1 MNRRSRPAISLL
13 LCGLVLQSGCRPMQ
27 PFYFNEDGDL
37 SHYVG
42 VATEL
47 DYPDIDEQTPDDIL
61 ATRPPMTIDNFQDY
75 AFYDISLEEVT
86 RIALENSDVIRTM
99 GGRITD
105 GGQGIATAVPNIIS
119 NNPNAAVTTYDA
131 SLVESGNGTATG
143 SPFSGTGVEAA
154 LAEFDA
160 QLDSSII
167 WQKNDRPQNFGGFG
181 AAIFAT
187 DLSQDLANGTI
198 GVTKTSA
205 DGTTWEFRHNTN
217 YESNNNFGSRVQL
230 SDWVTNFEA
239 GFTHPL
245 LQGRGTQINRIA
257 GPQTFQQSAG
267 GLPNSI
273 DGVIIARIREDV
285 TLADFKQAVRDQM
298 REIEQA
304 YWELYFAYRDL
315 ESRKVGLNSSLETW
329 RVSNANLAVG
339 RGSAGDEAQT
349 RTQVFQFQAQ
359 LETALTQ
366 LLRAEANLRYQMG
379 LPATDG
385 RLIRPMDEPTG
396 AAVHFDWAAILP
408 EALVRRSELQQQKW
422 NVKRRELELI
432 ASRNQMLPRLDAVG
446 RYRWLGAG
454 DDWLNSGGTGVPPFG
469 DGSNAFEVLT
479 TGDYQEWEL
488 GFQLSMPLGFR
499 NALAGIR
506 HFQTLLARERAV
518 LRTLES
524 EISHQLSHGVRDID
538 HNYRLTA
545 TNLNRRAASE
555 DEVAAIQVLY
565 DVGTTRI
572 DVLLQSQQR
581 RADAESAYYRSL
593 VDYNIAIMNVHFYK
607 GSLLEYN
614 GVYLA
619 EGPWPNKAYF
629 DALNRARRRDASWE
643 LNYGFTRPD
652 VISRG
657 PNPPFEAIPG
667 QFVEPLPL
675 GAPAVQ
681 PEPAAVDHGPDAEM
695 IPAPLDS
702 SAGVVAP
709 QSFAA
714 TVNSQPRV
722 VQPEGLK
729 PLHRQAT
736 ANNSGYTQAT
746 GAVGPQSAAPGYGV
760 AIPTTPL
767 GSAASPAGA
776 STVHSPNPSAISST
790 SPSKSPEHAPANPF
804 RSPTTDPG
812 LLDGGSATSTTLTD
826 EPQPDQPSAA
836 ASATPPIR

>member
-1 MNRRSRPAISLL
+1 MNRRLRSATSLL
-13 LCGLVLQSGCRPMQ
+13 LCGLVLQSGCRPVQ
-27 PFYFNEDGDL
+27 PFYFKEDGDL

-47 DYPDIDEQTPDDIL
+47 DYPDVAEQTPQDIMS
-61 ATRPPMTIDNFQDY
+61 TRPPLTIDKFEDY
-75 AFYDISLEEVT
+75 DFWDISLEEVT
-86 RIALENSDVIRTM
+86 RLALENSDVIRTM

-105 GGQGIATAVPNIIS
+105 AGQGVAAAVPDVIT
-119 NNPNAAVTTYDA
+119 NNPNASVTTYDA

-143 SPFSGTGVEAA
+143 SAFSGTGVEAA

-167 WQKNDRPQNFGGFG
+167 WRKNDRPQNFGGFG

-187 DLSQDLANGTI
+187 DFSQELATGTI

-205 DGTTWEFRHNTN
+205 DGTTWEFRHNTD
-217 YESNNNFGSRVQL
+217 YDSNNNFGSRVQL

-239 GFTHPL
+239 AFTHPL
-245 LQGRGTQINRIA
+245 LQGRGTQYNRIA
-257 GPQTFQQSAG
+257 GPQTFQQAAG

-285 TLADFKQAVRDQM
+285 TLADFQQAVRDLM

-304 YWELYFAYRDL
+304 YWELYFSYRDL
-315 ESRKVGLNSSLETW
+315 ESRKVGLNSALETW

-349 RTQVFQFQAQ
+349 RTQVYQFKAQ

-366 LLRAEANLRYQMG
+366 LLRAEANLRYRMG

-385 RLIRPMDEPTG
+385 RLIRPMDEPTA
-396 AAVHFDWAAILP
+396 AAVHFDWSMILP
-408 EALVRRSELQQQKW
+408 EALVRRSEIRQQKW

-432 ASRNQMLPRLDAVG
+432 ASRNHMLPRLDAVG

-479 TGDYQEWEL
+479 SGRYQEWEL
-488 GFQLSMPLGFR
+488 GFQLSMPIGFR
-499 NALAGIR
+499 RALAGIR
-506 HFQTLLARERAV
+506 HHETLLARERAV
-518 LRTLES
+518 LKTLES
-524 EISHQLSHGVRDID
+524 EVSHQLSHGVRDID
-538 HNYRLTA
+538 HNRRLTE
-545 TNLNRRAASE
+545 TNFNRRLASE
-555 DEVAAIQVLY
+555 AEVDAIQVLY

-629 DALNRARRRDASWE
+629 DALNRARRRDASRH

-652 VISRG
+652 VISQG
-657 PNPPFEAIPG
+657 PTPQFESIPPG
-667 QFVEPLPL
+667 QFVEPMPL
-675 GAPAVQ
+675 GPVDNQ
-681 PEPAAVDHGPDAEM
+681 PTPITPVPGDREELIPEPVG
-695 IPAPLDS
+695 DS
-702 SAGVVAP
+702 SDVVSP
-709 QSFAA
+709 QAFLPDPAA
-714 TVNSQPRV
+714 TEPPVAQPTAL
-722 VQPEGLK
+722 QPLPE
-729 PLHRQAT
+729 HE
-736 ANNSGYTQAT
+736 
-746 GAVGPQSAAPGYGV
+746 
-760 AIPTTPL
+760 TTPAIAYTAL
-767 GSAASPAGA
+767 ESHAGA
-776 STVHSPNPSAISST
+776 SGSVAETSQLGAAPAKPTPTDAPSTISAT
-790 SPSKSPEHAPANPF
+790 SEPVSKAVPANPF
-804 RSPTTDPG
+804 RTPTTILPPTGTDAPTAST
-812 LLDGGSATSTTLTD
+812 LQYESQPDKPNSATA
-826 EPQPDQPSAA
+826 PAPAV
-836 ASATPPIR
+836 R